1 MSKFM
6 FGANGKALTLGE
18 DEGFIKLISTNN
30 LTEDKNDNVLIVDHI
45 MSPHASDLIH
55 ECTLAISKKLRIR
68 DIKNVIH
75 EHTTLS
81 ETFIEAV
88 NELVGEAINMVPS
101 KTINFNCR
109 RRSIY
114 ELRKHKKH

>member
-1 MSKFM
+1 MGDNFASVDNIIPSCIFIFLEVACVGVTEDEAKATGLNYKISKFM

-68 DIKNVIH
+68 
-75 EHTTLS
+75 E
-81 ETFIEAV
+81 
-88 NELVGEAINMVPS
+88 M
-101 KTINFNCR
+101 
-109 RRSIY
+109 
-114 ELRKHKKH
+114 